1 MKMCW
6 VKENSCT
13 FIGVSRVQTFQV
25 NPLHYI
31 TCNKKN
37 NMQLIKDEVHIIS

>member
-1 MKMCW
+1 MCW

-13 FIGVSRVQTFQV
+13 FIGVSGVQTFQV

-31 TCNKKN
+31 ICNKN
-37 NMQLIKDEVHIIS
+37 NIQLIKDEVNIIS